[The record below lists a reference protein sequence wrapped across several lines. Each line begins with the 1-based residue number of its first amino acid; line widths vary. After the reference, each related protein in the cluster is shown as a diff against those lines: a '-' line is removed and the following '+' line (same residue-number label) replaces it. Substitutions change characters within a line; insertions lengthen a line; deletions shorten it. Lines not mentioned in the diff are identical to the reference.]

1 MFLCRLIHYS
11 LVISDEGYED
21 YVDDDRTVEE
31 KNDDIQH
38 VDDLDDFIVP
48 EKGHEADYSRYRES
62 MRRQGQ
68 IGGISADAAQEIFEM
83 FGSKEKPLEE
93 LLHVRG
99 RFIVGQHEWFLQ
111 PNYWLG
117 HPRHYLFS
125 LSAKTVFWINVSEKY
140 VIIFWKQKH
149 WALSAVLFQPRNRL
163 GHHENYLFSL
173 SQKTFS
179 GSNYPKKYF
188 I

>member
-1 MFLCRLIHYS
+1 MAETNKRKEKRKKKIERLVHYA
-11 LVISDEGYED
+11 LVITDEGYED

-93 LLHVRG
+93 LLHVRC
-99 RFIVGQHEWFLQ
+99 RFIVGQYEWFLQ
-111 PNYWLG
+111 PKYWLG
-117 HPRHYLFS
+117 HPR
-125 LSAKTVFWINVSEKY
+125 
-140 VIIFWKQKH
+140 
-149 WALSAVLFQPRNRL
+149 
-163 GHHENYLFSL
+163 NYLFS
-173 SQKTFS
+173 SSAKKNS
-179 GSNYPKKYF
+179 GSKYPKNILLSFENRSTGHYQWF
-188 I
+188 FFSQEIG